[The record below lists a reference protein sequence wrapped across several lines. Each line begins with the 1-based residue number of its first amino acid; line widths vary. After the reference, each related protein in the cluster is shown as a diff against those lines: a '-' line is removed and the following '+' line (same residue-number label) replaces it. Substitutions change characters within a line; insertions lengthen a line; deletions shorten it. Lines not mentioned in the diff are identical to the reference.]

1 MSAGGVRVSSL
12 SQTFTDPSNEDLPQ
26 SSENSEDGEEE
37 KINKEDIYEEELVCV
52 DKKMK
57 AIHRSD

>member
-12 SQTFTDPSNEDLPQ
+12 SQTFTDSSNEDLPQ